1 MILRDS
7 EFRGEATLAD
17 VLELARQG
25 QGIDGD
31 GARARFLELVG
42 LAGGLGLE

>member
-7 EFRGEATLAD
+7 EFRGKATLAD
-17 VLELARQG
+17 ILELARHG
-25 QGIDGD
+25 QGVDGD
-31 GARARFLELVG
+31 GARARFLGMVG